1 MRVLCSYISCA
12 PQRWNPR
19 IIVNILKLQ
28 DHISPPHSHKMF
40 RSALRHQRFPLVFG
54 AAIGSAVALTL
65 LRSMSSSP
73 QAEAPGA
80 LHTDHFMPLPLRS
93 AKFLSKDTKE
103 LVFDL
108 PEDHTI
114 GGKTAFMVLFKH
126 TTDDGKD
133 IIRPYTPISTPQT
146 VGSATFV
153 IKSYPNGKMTQY
165 LHHLK
170 DGDQIEVKGPIQKYD
185 LQPNMHK
192 KIGLLG
198 GGTGITPLFQILQ
211 EIASNPKDTT
221 KVDLFY
227 GNNTP
232 EDVLI
237 KDEIDALVAKKP
249 GQFKVTYFATKAG
262 DDWKGETGF
271 ITKEFLE
278 KNLFKADEDN
288 VKVFVCGPP
297 PLYQALSG
305 NKKSPSDQG
314 ELTGALKDLGFK
326 KEQVFKF

>member
-1 MRVLCSYISCA
+1 MPHAEIFYIS
-12 PQRWNPR
+12 
-19 IIVNILKLQ
+19 IVANEILPLKICKYPL
-28 DHISPPHSHKMF
+28 ISSKML
-40 RSALRHQRFPLVFG
+40 RSVLNNRRFPLIAG
-54 AAIGSAVALTL
+54 AAIGSAVAFTIA
-65 LRSMSSSP
+65 RSMSSNP
-73 QAEAPGA
+73 QAEAPSA
-80 LHTDHFMPLPLRS
+80 LHADHFMPLPLRS
-93 AKFLSKDTKE
+93 ARFLSKDTKE

-108 PEDHTI
+108 PEDHKI

-126 TTDDGKD
+126 TNEDGKD
-133 IIRPYTPISTPQT
+133 IIRPYTPISAPET

-153 IKSYPNGKMTQY
+153 IKSYPNGKMTQF

-170 DGDQIEVKGPIQKYD
+170 DGDQIECKGPIQKYD

-211 EIASNPKDTT
+211 EIANDPKDTT

-227 GNNTP
+227 GSNTP

-237 KDEIDALVAKKP
+237 KEEVEALIAKKP
-249 GQFKVTYFATKAG
+249 GQLKVTYFASKAD
-262 DDWKGETGF
+262 DDWKGEKGF

-278 KNLFKADEDN
+278 KNLFKASEEN

-297 PLYQALSG
+297 PLYKALSG